1 MTKQILTTVFENEVF
16 SVAHDLENVYVVNK
30 QTGIKEM
37 TTKRLLEALY
47 QAEDDCMQLLRQS
60 YIVERHANK
69 VMVS

>member
-1 MTKQILTTVFENEVF
+1 MTKTVLTTLFENEVF
-16 SVAHDLENVYVVNK
+16 TVSHDLENVYVTNK

-47 QAEDDCMQLLRQS
+47 TAESDAVEIMQQAFIIERQ
-60 YIVERHANK
+60 ANK

>member
-1 MTKQILTTVFENEVF
+1 MTKQVLTTLFENEVF
-16 SVAHDLENVYVVNK
+16 VVSHDLENVYVTNK

-47 QAEDDCMQLLRQS
+47 TAESDAVEILEQS
-60 YIVERHANK
+60 FIIERHANK